1 MSHKFDATIDIW
13 SIQNMM
19 KELKLGI
26 EARERVAE
34 SRVDKVN

>member
-1 MSHKFDATIDIW
+1 MSYKFDTTLDIW
-13 SIQNMM
+13 SIPDM

-34 SRVDKVN
+34 SRVGKVN